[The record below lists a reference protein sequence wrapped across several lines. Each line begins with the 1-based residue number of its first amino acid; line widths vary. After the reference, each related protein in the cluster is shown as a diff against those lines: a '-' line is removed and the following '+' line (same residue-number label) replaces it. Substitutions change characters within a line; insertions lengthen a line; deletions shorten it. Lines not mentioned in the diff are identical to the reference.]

1 MTEINRYALMMEALN
16 ELKPEIN
23 AEQARQTKLA
33 KPTAPAMPML
43 GEVLAGYAPM
53 PPAALFHGVASDDLP
68 VLLNLHDPVP
78 GPILITADAGAGKTT
93 LLQTIALAAGA
104 MHQPEDLQ
112 FGVLTNHPDEWSAVK
127 DIPNNVGVLP
137 LGHQSA
143 EDFILSL
150 ASWAHDNKTSQQS
163 VLFLLDDLEAASN
176 LDFDARQNLRWLL
189 LRGPARRVW
198 PIITLNPNRMENIL
212 PWLDAFH
219 TRIFGT
225 MHNPR
230 HLKQL
235 DAVSAE
241 LGSLENGSHFTLREG
256 DSWLRFWIPSIDY

>member
-1 MTEINRYALMMEALN
+1 MTEINRYSLMMEALN
-16 ELKPEIN
+16 ELKSEMDT
-23 AEQARQTKLA
+23 ARQTKA
-33 KPTAPAMPML
+33 APSRPSL
-43 GEVLAGYAPM
+43 NEVLAEYGQM
-53 PPAALFHGVASDDLP
+53 PHEALFLGVAADELP

-93 LLQTIALAAGA
+93 LLQTIALAAGQ

-112 FGVLTNHPDEWSAVK
+112 FGALTNHPDEWNGLES
-127 DIPNNVGVLP
+127 IPNNVGIFP
-137 LGHQSA
+137 LYNQSA

-150 ASWAHDNKTSQQS
+150 ASWAHGNKTSQQA
-163 VLFLLDDLEAASN
+163 VLLLLDDLEAASN

-212 PWLDAFH
+212 PWLDAFR
-219 TRIFGT
+219 TRIFGV
-225 MHNPR
+225 MQNHR
-230 HLKQL
+230 QIEQM

-241 LGSLENGSHFTLREG
+241 LESLNSGSHFTLREG
-256 DSWLRFWIPSIDY
+256 ESWLRFWIPSIDY